1 MQFSRSDLA
10 DDLRRL
16 RASRSAPDRAI
27 GDNLQ
32 FEERV
37 CDARRDDFENA
48 GGTISSLIDLQAL
61 HFAVAVQGTRRDHIP
76 ATFAAANE
84 DALYRPDL
92 EPNQKI
98 VRLECLDD
106 VLGGTKRTFAE
117 LAKALGPATRDEDL
131 VAHIVEQFGLYPGA
145 RPAFV
150 AFTSEVDSD
159 VRALDW
165 LMRLRNRMGLGHYQP
180 APGQRQAFGLM
191 EYLVKDV
198 IAEWRPLEP
207 RGAVRPFAFPTVLDG
222 RAVSP
227 YFFPSPRNLPSSFAI
242 DLDSP
247 GRDPIRE
254 MLHVRITYKMH
265 HLIRV
270 GELVGPLP
278 PIKLAAARDA
288 HLGRLR
294 SDSGRG
300 DFGGAMTGEVDE

>member
-16 RASRSAPDRAI
+16 RASRLAPDRAV

-37 CDARRDDFENA
+37 CTTRRDNFENA
-48 GGTISSLIDLQAL
+48 DGTISSLIDLQAL
-61 HFAVAVQGTRRDHIP
+61 YFAVAVQGTRRDHVP

-106 VLGGTKRTFAE
+106 ILRGTNRTFAE
-117 LAKALGPATRDEDL
+117 LVNAREPATRDEDL
-131 VAHIVEQFGLYPGA
+131 VAHIVDQFALYPGA

-150 AFTSEVDSD
+150 AFKSEV
-159 VRALDW
+159 AGAADW

-198 IAEWRPLEP
+198 IAEWHPLEP

-222 RAVSP
+222 KGVSS
-227 YFFPSPRNLPSSFAI
+227 YFFPSPRNLPSSFAV
-242 DLDSP
+242 DLNGP

-265 HLIRV
+265 HLTRV

-288 HLGRLR
+288 HLERLR
-294 SDSGRG
+294 RDSGRG
-300 DFGGAMTGEVDE
+300 NFGGAMTGEVDE